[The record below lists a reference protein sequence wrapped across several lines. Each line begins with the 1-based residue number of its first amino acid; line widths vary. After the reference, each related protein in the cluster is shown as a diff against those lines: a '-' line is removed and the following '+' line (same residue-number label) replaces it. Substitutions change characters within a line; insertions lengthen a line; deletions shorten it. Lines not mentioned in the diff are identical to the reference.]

1 LKFSTDYSPF
11 GKFTNQILILTLLT
25 APAGAGIGIYG
36 LLHNNMIAMIVG
48 VGLVITGILIMQ
60 LGHRKQ
66 TIELFGPNQHWKDG
80 LNLS

>member
-1 LKFSTDYSPF
+1 MKLSTDYSPF

-25 APAGAGIGIYG
+25 APAGAGIGVYG
-36 LLHNNMIAMIVG
+36 LLHSNIIAFIVG
-48 VGLVITGILIMQ
+48 ATLVVIGILIMQ

-66 TIELFGPNQHWKDG
+66 TNELFGPHQHWKDG

>member
-1 LKFSTDYSPF
+1 LKLSTDYSPY